1 MIKKNVRGLCPF
13 REFKKCSNKCVL
25 YRSGFR
31 YSQNDPNTPI
41 PFEDCAINIIAD
53 NVEVTHQR
61 VFSLQEEFGE
71 MKNVVAFG
79 TLVSLGMED
88 PKNLGRIAK
97 SVLDLKDDDKKLI
110 DK

>member
-1 MIKKNVRGLCPF
+1 MASEQLCGRSANCGACAQICRNHFSVSADLEVKAALSPIP
-13 REFKKCSNKCVL
+13 E
-25 YRSGFR
+25 SGFH
-31 YSQNDPNTPI
+31 
-41 PFEDCAINIIAD
+41 F
-53 NVEVTHQR
+53 
-61 VFSLQEEFGE
+61 QEEFGE